1 MKNLTD
7 KELIKSVV
15 ENQSQQHFSVL
26 VDRYS
31 EQLYWSIRKVTKN
44 HELTDD
50 ALQNTWIKVWN
61 NLSSFKFDAAFF
73 TWIYRI
79 ARNETFTILKKESKI
94 NTIDTDDPTVYFDQT
109 SSHKDI
115 DGETISKMLDQAVQF
130 LPEKQKLIFELKYF
144 HHKKYKEIAEILE
157 ISEGGCKASYFHAV
171 KKVEESLKTQL
182 NLL

>member
-1 MKNLTD
+1 MKELTD

-26 VDRYS
+26 VERYS

-61 NLSSFKFDAAFF
+61 NLSSFKFDAAFY

-79 ARNETFTILKKESKI
+79 AVNTAIKYNLKLKKSNRKPAENFPTTTLEEKI
-94 NTIDTDDPTVYFDQT
+94 ALENRFEQMHRAIQQLKPPDRLL
-109 SSHKDI
+109 
-115 DGETISKMLDQAVQF
+115 ISLVLED
-130 LPEKQKLIFELKYF
+130 LS
-144 HHKKYKEIAEILE
+144 YKEIAEVLDSKVNLIGVRISRIKQRIIRTIGNLE
-157 ISEGGCKASYFHAV
+157 
-171 KKVEESLKTQL
+171 QR
-182 NLL
+182 